1 MLKGTFKCKKTLF
14 INDCGEKRA
23 FIIKGRYY
31 SIEEQ
36 EVIYTSHDPENQE
49 KEKDFA
55 TEFEYLQKTLGDPL
69 EYKYEIAGECD
80 SGTNLKGERIH
91 RRMYITACPEFIE
104 KYFYY
109 KFKN

>member
-1 MLKGTFKCKKTLF
+1 MLKGMFKCKKTLF

-36 EVIYTSHDPENQE
+36 EVIYASPNPE
-49 KEKDFA
+49 KAKDLA
-55 TEFEYLQKTLGDPL
+55 AEFEYLQKTLGDPL
-69 EYKYEIAGECD
+69 KYKYEIAGECD
-80 SGTNLKGERIH
+80 SGINLKGERIH
-91 RRMYITACPEFIE
+91 HRMYITACPEFIE
-104 KYFYY
+104 KHFYY